1 MERDKRNNQGRLT
14 EKKISRAKQED
25 VDNKTTGKADEDRSI
40 QAEELLREPSG
51 AEAYAQ
57 NADMERMER
66 VDRVEKKLP
75 EPDGMNAAGERE
87 GSVYLQRSAETD
99 QEVPA
104 GGGHTEEEYFAL
116 PDDLRVELIDGVFYA
131 MASPA
136 RIHQTVCIELVRQ
149 LADCVEEHDAPC
161 FVYTAPS
168 DVALGDDKKTI
179 VQPDIYV
186 HCDREKDVAPGPY
199 RGAPDF
205 VIEVL
210 SPLNPEH
217 DLWRKRDLYQ
227 RYGVREYWI
236 VDPHGQSV
244 YVFHFEKSG
253 NSEDRGENPEKYSF
267 DDNVPVGIS
276 DGACRVDFRRVCRK
290 IRHFLE

>member
-66 VDRVEKKLP
+66 VDRVEKKMP

-104 GGGHTEEEYFAL
+104 GGGHT
-116 PDDLRVELIDGVFYA
+116 
-131 MASPA
+131 
-136 RIHQTVCIELVRQ
+136 
-149 LADCVEEHDAPC
+149 
-161 FVYTAPS
+161 
-168 DVALGDDKKTI
+168 
-179 VQPDIYV
+179 
-186 HCDREKDVAPGPY
+186 
-199 RGAPDF
+199 
-205 VIEVL
+205 
-210 SPLNPEH
+210 
-217 DLWRKRDLYQ
+217 
-227 RYGVREYWI
+227 
-236 VDPHGQSV
+236 
-244 YVFHFEKSG
+244 
-253 NSEDRGENPEKYSF
+253 
-267 DDNVPVGIS
+267 
-276 DGACRVDFRRVCRK
+276 
-290 IRHFLE
+290 